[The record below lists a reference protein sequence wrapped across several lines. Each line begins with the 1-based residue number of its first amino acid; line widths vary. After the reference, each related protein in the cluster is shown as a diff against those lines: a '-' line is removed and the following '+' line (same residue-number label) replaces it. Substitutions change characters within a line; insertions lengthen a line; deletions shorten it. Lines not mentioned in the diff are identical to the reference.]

1 MSRVTSSIQNIGN
14 YIKKFRVFWSEW
26 SKNCKIFRCFVA
38 RFVEVVIRTFSQS
51 IRLILKFARSVQ
63 FLLWF
68 FSEWKNREN
77 RENHG
82 KCQKFE
88 KILRKKKGSD
98 RIDDRWR
105 CVSLE
110 NNGSDLSE
118 NVWDQQFSWWE
129 SFCANL
135 GPSFRPESVVC
146 GTVGEALDGAP
157 LALEEVPLGLE
168 GTAPSLD
175 FGTVFA
181 DLAVGGVA
189 KEELPLAG
197 LEENWPSDCLF
208 STLSGIS
215 SKSQE
220 KLYSQ
225 DSSMLATFEIF

>member
-1 MSRVTSSIQNIGN
+1 MENAKNS
-14 YIKKFRVFWSEW
+14 KKFSGKRKAVIASMTGDAVSALRITAVTWARMCEIS
-26 SKNCKIFRCFVA
+26 IF
-38 RFVEVVIRTFSQS
+38 
-51 IRLILKFARSVQ
+51 
-63 FLLWF
+63 
-68 FSEWKNREN
+68 NRW
-77 RENHG
+77 G
-82 KCQKFE
+82 
-88 KILRKKKGSD
+88 G
-98 RIDDRWR
+98 
-105 CVSLE
+105 
-110 NNGSDLSE
+110 
-118 NVWDQQFSWWE
+118 

-146 GTVGEALDGAP
+146 GAVQALGGAP

-175 FGTVFA
+175 FGTVLA

-225 DSSMLATFEIF
+225 DSGMLATFEIFERKM